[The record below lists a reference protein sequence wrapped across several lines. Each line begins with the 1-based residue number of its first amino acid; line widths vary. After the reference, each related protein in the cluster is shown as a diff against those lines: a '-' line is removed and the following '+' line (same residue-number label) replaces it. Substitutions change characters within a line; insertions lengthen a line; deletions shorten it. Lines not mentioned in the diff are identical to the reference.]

1 MRDKEGGRTM
11 RFLEIQKDRK
21 DSLAQQIFEQFRV
34 KILDGEMAA
43 DEKLPSTRELS
54 HMLNVSRNTV
64 LAAYEMLASEGCVTN
79 VPASGVYVKEGAAR
93 TELSE
98 ETAGAARMRDD
109 EEESGALEDVVSFDS
124 GVPALDLIPRNGWLR
139 AANLA
144 FREAPLEAFGYD
156 DPRGRRELRAL
167 LASYLQRTRGIRC
180 HPDRV
185 LVTSGTKQGLTLLA
199 KTFLSPGSEVFIE
212 DPSNDNVRRI
222 FSYHSQYIVPI
233 PVDCEGIRTDLLP
246 EDKRPSCIFVT
257 PSHQFPLGGSL
268 SIQRR
273 VALVQYAQQR
283 DSYIVEDDYDSEFVY
298 SGHPVR
304 SLHELDRERVV
315 YVGTFSKI
323 LFPSV
328 RLGYLVLPYSLVDR
342 CREWK
347 RLGDH
352 HSNSLYQLAL
362 ARFIE
367 SGELERHILRMKKIY
382 RKRRDLLIDL
392 LKRGFAGSVR
402 IFGETAGMHLVAEFE
417 EVVFSP
423 ETLERLRRAR
433 VAVVPVEEH
442 AIIKG
447 KHLGRAILGYAHLPP
462 ELLHEGVARLRRAL
476 ER

>member
-1 MRDKEGGRTM
+1 M
-11 RFLEIQKDRK
+11 RFLEIKKDRK
-21 DSLAQQIFEQFRV
+21 GSLAQQIFEQFRV
-34 KILDGEMAA
+34 KILEGEMAA
-43 DEKLPSTRELS
+43 HEKLPSTRELS
-54 HMLNVSRNTV
+54 HLLNVSRNTV

-93 TELSE
+93 TDLSE
-98 ETAGAARMRDD
+98 ETACLVPEDQG
-109 EEESGALEDVVSFDS
+109 EESGAPEDVVSFDS

-139 AANLA
+139 AMNTA
-144 FREAPLEAFGYD
+144 FRKAPLDAFGYD
-156 DPRGRRELRAL
+156 DPRGRRELRVL
-167 LASYLQRTRGIRC
+167 LANYLQRTRGIHC

-199 KTFLSPGSEVFIE
+199 KTLLSPGSEVLIE
-212 DPSNDNVRRI
+212 DPSNENVRRI
-222 FSYHSQYIVPI
+222 FSYHSQHIVPI

-246 EDKRPSCIFVT
+246 ENKRPSCIFVT

-304 SLHELDRERVV
+304 SLHELDCERVV

-328 RLGYLVLPYSLVDR
+328 RLGYLVLPYTLADR

-362 ARFIE
+362 ACFIE
-367 SGELERHILRMKKIY
+367 SSELERHILRMKKVY

-392 LKRGFAGSVR
+392 LGSAFPGSIR

-417 EVVFSP
+417 GIVFSP

-442 AIIKG
+442 AMNKG
-447 KHLGRAILGYAHLPP
+447 KHLGRAILGYAHLAP
-462 ELLHEGVARLRRAL
+462 ELLREGVVRLRRAL